1 MKNYCEIIV
10 VYDKQYGE
18 VISFETDAIMN
29 DTNDIVNYA
38 VMRELLD
45 KAYRKNVRY
54 AMCISEYEYGYIK
67 K

>member
-1 MKNYCEIIV
+1 MKNYYEIIV
-10 VYDKQYGE
+10 VYDKEYGK

-29 DTNDIVNYA
+29 DANDIVNYA
-38 VMRELLD
+38 VKKELLD
-45 KAYRKNVRY
+45 KTYRNNVRY